1 MSTQITTAFVNQFS
15 ANVQML
21 SQQMGSLLRNAVD
34 VESVNGEKAF
44 FDQVGST
51 AAVKKTSRHA
61 DTPLVETP
69 HTRRMVT
76 MSDYEWA
83 DLIDEQDKVR
93 LLIDPT
99 STYGRAA
106 AAAMGRAMDD
116 EIIAAALGTAKTGK
130 DGGTDTALPAGQ
142 KIAHGS
148 AGLTIAKLVSAK
160 ELLDAAS
167 VDPSIPRHIIV
178 SPKQISDL
186 LNNTTVTSSDFNTV
200 KALAQGEIN
209 SFVGFNFIVS
219 NRLTTDSNS
228 DRQVIAFAQ
237 DGLKVGMGKEPM
249 AKIDERADKSY
260 ATQVYYCQTLGAT
273 RMEEEKVVEIACNE
287 QETYKWLLFIP
298 HKELIHELHQLR

>member
-34 VESVNGEKAF
+34 TESVNGEKAF
-44 FDQVGST
+44 FDQVGQA
-51 AAVKKTSRHA
+51 AAVLRTSRHA

-76 MSDYEWA
+76 MSDYEYA
-83 DLIDEQDKVR
+83 DLIDDSDKVR
-93 LLIDPT
+93 LLVDPT
-99 STYGRAA
+99 STYSRAA

-116 EIIAAALGTAKTGK
+116 VIITAALGTSQTGK
-130 DGGTDTALPAGQ
+130 DGSTSTTLPAGQ

-167 VDPSIPRHIIV
+167 VDPSIPRHIV
-178 SPKQISDL
+178 DSPNQISDL
-186 LNNTTVTSSDFNTV
+186 LNNTTVTSADFNTV

-219 NRLTTDSNS
+219 NRLTDDGTS
-228 DRQVIAFAQ
+228 RQVIAFAQ
-237 DGLKVGMGKEPM
+237 DGLKLAVGKEP
-249 AKIDERADKSY
+249 AARIDERADKSY
-260 ATQVYYCQTLGAT
+260 STQVYYCQTIGAT

-287 QETYKWLLFIP
+287 
-298 HKELIHELHQLR
+298 

>member
-15 ANVQML
+15 SNVQML
-21 SQQMGSLLRNAVD
+21 SQQMGSLLRTAVD
-34 VESVNGEKAF
+34 SESVNGEKAF
-44 FDQVGST
+44 FDQVG
-51 AAVKKTSRHA
+51 AASAVLRTSRHA

-69 HTRRMVT
+69 HSRRMVT
-76 MSDYEWA
+76 MSDYEYA
-83 DLIDEQDKVR
+83 DLIDDQDKVR
-93 LLIDPT
+93 LLVDPT
-99 STYGRAA
+99 STYSRAA

-116 EIIAAALGTAKTGK
+116 VIITAALGTANTGK
-130 DGGTDTALPAGQ
+130 DGSTSTALPAGQ

-167 VDPSIPRHIIV
+167 VDPSIPRYIVV

-209 SFVGFNFIVS
+209 SFVGFQFIVS
-219 NRLTTDSNS
+219 NRLNTDSNS
-228 DRQVIAFAQ
+228 DRQVIAFAS
-237 DGLKVGMGKEPM
+237 DGIKLAVGKEP
-249 AKIDERADKSY
+249 AARIDERADKSY
-260 ATQVYYCQTLGAT
+260 STQVYYCQTIGAT

-287 QETYKWLLFIP
+287 
-298 HKELIHELHQLR
+298 